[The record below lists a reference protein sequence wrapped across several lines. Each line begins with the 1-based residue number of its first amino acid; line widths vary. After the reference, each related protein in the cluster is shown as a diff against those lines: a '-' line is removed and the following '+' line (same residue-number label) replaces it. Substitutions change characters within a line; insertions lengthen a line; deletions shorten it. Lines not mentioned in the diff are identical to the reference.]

1 MQTVTTFFSGS
12 RNPFWPLPRSRQIH
26 ISVIPSSLGR
36 SCAHRLD
43 CRGRGNAP
51 SQLCRLRLHT
61 ACCAASEI
69 IAEVLNEE
77 HRRAKPVSLLEL
89 LDLQGLGVAT
99 EITRKFSTKFASVT
113 LEASWDDDPSG
124 AGRMSSRRLAVL
136 AVHQEWL
143 VARSSLVGRLMDSV
157 ERLRPGYL
165 PRELL
170 DRVHASRAAAGLT
183 PDSEALDGPSLL
195 LLAALLVPHEQLS
208 ALLDRVL
215 TVTREDLLAS
225 PSYRGRPDLVPFL
238 DRGLLLLRASALR
251 SVEMATFRATH
262 VKEALELEAEL
273 RRQQLTRQPRREEAS
288 SGVLGLWFRESK
300 VASGGS
306 SGPVASARA
315 ANERLYAGQLA
326 SAAHPWMNPEERG
339 RASTAAAGRSGPR
352 GLPGG
357 RMGLASFRPLPGA
370 ALYSNPGLSGNGAF
384 GSSDRLSFSRLDSS
398 VTDLLAKADYEVPA
412 AALST
417 FARLH
422 RTALLDLLSSWQ
434 WRQLVGTEGDPAALR
449 GALGNVAGNV
459 PGFYSSRCSHATS
472 LKPAGPLQVTR
483 RTRIDVAPGPELDSL
498 RALARGRGSEVL
510 QVVHPLAWK
519 QVVAKGEWEY
529 WREAYRLWG
538 RYATMPPS
546 CRSASLTL
554 VLTPTQVPYVGL
566 LEAEAA
572 GRAAAASVA
581 VTSSVIADDLD
592 MSSLTSMSSL
602 DFDDAPLPAGIT
614 IPGTAADAMT
624 ASTLRTSA
632 SGTSGGAQQRV
643 SDASA
648 SKPASAIGGTS
659 VQTETTLQVFVPP
672 EELRHFLLALL
683 DLLPSHIGDG
693 QAAGGPAAVA
703 MAAAPPMS
711 QPSQVPP
718 PGVHSS
724 GLGGPAFDT
733 EPPSWGWLPADATA
747 LQIRYCPARSVSD
760 TGPGTA
766 ERLVGGAKSGSPLSS
781 GDTASTAPSLL
792 IPEEAQLSCY
802 ELRWAL
808 GSATL
813 TTAPAGPSASSA
825 YSRINVPSRASSL
838 DRYGNTP
845 KPWRGFDSGFG
856 STSASAA
863 VRWCAP
869 MRLTQAQLMS
879 LVNIFT
885 DVAQQL
891 PDMYGIQ
898 PQKLVVPTLS
908 PLERLVSAVKGIAGS
923 VVRVMGLLALLAVP
937 LAAAVKAG
945 GGDLNAMVR
954 AAGPGCDGGRLAR
967 SLAAAAV
974 ATVRSVQLPRRDA
987 ATTAPWTASN
997 ADASDTARAA
1007 AFAPQRGGH
1016 GRNGRGATAAPASGI
1031 PAAELATLCRRL
1043 EAAME
1048 GRMWLEVSGTPA
1060 ASVVTGV
1067 LPRWLETS
1075 VLLDPSRE
1083 PERQAA
1089 ALASWPE
1096 FQLVVERRIAQG
1108 DRDDMGVLGCKP
1120 VNAAARAVLTEFPL
1134 SAILRGRS
1142 TERPVS
1148 VHLEGLTR
1156 TRIEQGK
1163 ATPGR
1168 FDMPYQPARFQKL
1181 PTMADSLLVAP
1192 KLPVQ
1197 PAPCAQQLQQE
1208 RQSSISTG
1216 ERESRDLVGE
1226 EDLQRQ
1232 SGVERQPGNHD
1243 VASVMTET
1251 PSSTAQPWLEALTS
1265 PSPSRGSEAV
1275 TKAGREGTAS
1285 DASVVVLKLELRP
1298 SLEAARH
1305 AVQGK
1310 AGRHQREFAQADV
1323 VVRPWYD
1330 SDSLLCWLEGGV
1342 QLPTLATEMAGGLLA
1357 QEEPARTAFLLAY
1370 ENLTGKAVATAP
1382 YEDRSASAASVFE
1395 APERTVVGRE
1405 PAATAA
1411 VSGDDGG
1418 GGGVGGRSEGPV
1430 LKPQQLSEQQLQ
1442 EAVQQLLSSLGV
1454 PESNVRVAS
1463 SRAGAGGGHIPT
1475 ENGPQAA
1482 AAIGGGQGGIGSGR

>member
-1 MQTVTTFFSGS
+1 M
-12 RNPFWPLPRSRQIH
+12 
-26 ISVIPSSLGR
+26 
-36 SCAHRLD
+36 
-43 CRGRGNAP
+43 
-51 SQLCRLRLHT
+51 
-61 ACCAASEI
+61 
-69 IAEVLNEE
+69 
-77 HRRAKPVSLLEL
+77 
-89 LDLQGLGVAT
+89 
-99 EITRKFSTKFASVT
+99 
-113 LEASWDDDPSG
+113 
-124 AGRMSSRRLAVL
+124 
-136 AVHQEWL
+136 
-143 VARSSLVGRLMDSV
+143 
-157 ERLRPGYL
+157 
-165 PRELL
+165 
-170 DRVHASRAAAGLT
+170 
-183 PDSEALDGPSLL
+183 
-195 LLAALLVPHEQLS
+195 
-208 ALLDRVL
+208 
-215 TVTREDLLAS
+215 VTREDVLAS

-273 RRQQLTRQPRREEAS
+273 RRQQLTSQPRREEAN

-300 VASGGS
+300 VASGAS
-306 SGPVASARA
+306 SAPVTSARA

-326 SAAHPWMNPEERG
+326 SEAHPWMNSEERG

-357 RMGLASFRPLPGA
+357 RMGLTSFRPLPGA

-449 GALGNVAGNV
+449 GDLRSAAGNV

-472 LKPAGPLQVTR
+472 LKPAGPLQVAR
-483 RTRIDVAPGPELDSL
+483 RTRIDVTPGPELDSL

-538 RYATMPPS
+538 RFATMPPS

-581 VTSSVIADDLD
+581 VPASAVADDVD

-614 IPGTAADAMT
+614 IPGTAANATT
-624 ASTLRTSA
+624 ASSTLSSSA
-632 SGTSGGAQQRV
+632 SSTSGGAQQRV

-648 SKPASAIGGTS
+648 SKPPSVIGRTS

-672 EELRHFLLALL
+672 EELRRFLLALL

-693 QAAGGPAAVA
+693 QAAGAPAAVA
-703 MAAAPPMS
+703 MAAAPPTS
-711 QPSQVPP
+711 QPSQLPP
-718 PGVHSS
+718 PGVHTS
-724 GLGGPAFDT
+724 GHGGPAFDT
-733 EPPSWGWLPADATA
+733 ESPSWGWLPADATT

-760 TGPGTA
+760 TGPGPS
-766 ERLVGGAKSGSPLSS
+766 ERLVDGAKSGFSLSS
-781 GDTASTAPSLL
+781 GDTTSTAASVL

-825 YSRINVPSRASSL
+825 YSRINIPSRASSQE
-838 DRYGNTP
+838 RYGNTP

-856 STSASAA
+856 PTSASTA

-891 PDMYGIQ
+891 PDIYGIQ

-908 PLERLVSAVKGIAGS
+908 PVERLVSAVKGVAGS
-923 VVRVMGLLALLAVP
+923 VIRVMGLLALLAVP

-945 GGDLNAMVR
+945 GGDLNAMMR
-954 AAGPGCDGGRLAR
+954 AAGPGGDGGHLAR

-987 ATTAPWTASN
+987 TTAPWPASN
-997 ADASDTARAA
+997 ADASDDTARAA
-1007 AFAPQRGGH
+1007 ALAPQRH
-1016 GRNGRGATAAPASGI
+1016 GSNGRGATAAPASGI
-1031 PAAELATLCRRL
+1031 PAAELAALCRRL

-1075 VLLDPSRE
+1075 GLLDPSRE

-1108 DRDDMGVLGCKP
+1108 DRDDMGLLGCKP
-1120 VNAAARAVLTEFPL
+1120 VNAAARAVLTELPL
-1134 SAILRGRS
+1134 SAILRGRAA
-1142 TERPVS
+1142 ERPVS
-1148 VHLEGLTR
+1148 EHLVGLTR

-1163 ATPGR
+1163 TTPGR

-1181 PTMADSLLVAP
+1181 PTLADSLLVAP
-1192 KLPVQ
+1192 KHQVQ
-1197 PAPCAQQLQQE
+1197 PAPRAQQPQQE
-1208 RQSSISTG
+1208 QQSSISTG
-1216 ERESRDLVGE
+1216 ETETRDLAE
-1226 EDLQRQ
+1226 KEDLQRQ
-1232 SGVERQPGNHD
+1232 SGLEERQPGGHD
-1243 VASVMTET
+1243 VAGVMAET
-1251 PSSTAQPWLEALTS
+1251 PSSTALPLLKAPTS
-1265 PSPSRGSEAV
+1265 PSRESEA
-1275 TKAGREGTAS
+1275 TKKAGREGTAS
-1285 DASVVVLKLELRP
+1285 DAPVVVLKLELRP
-1298 SLEAARH
+1298 SLEPARH

-1342 QLPTLATEMAGGLLA
+1342 QLPTLAAEVAGGLLT

-1370 ENLTGKAVATAP
+1370 ENLTGRAVATAP
-1382 YEDRSASAASVFE
+1382 YEDVSASAASVFE
-1395 APERTVVGRE
+1395 APGGTVEGPE
-1405 PAATAA
+1405 PAAVAA
-1411 VSGDDGG
+1411 VPRDDGG
-1418 GGGVGGRSEGPV
+1418 DGVGGRSEGPV

-1463 SRAGAGGGHIPT
+1463 SRAGAGGDHTPAGA
-1475 ENGPQAA
+1475 GPQAA
-1482 AAIGGGQGGIGSGR
+1482 AATAIGGGQGGIGSGR